1 MVDQADNIYEKVDS
15 IMGKMEANPVAAM
28 RVELLDS
35 YFAKLENITG
45 NVESCLTMFNTWK
58 RRYRKDPNHDH
69 KQEVK
74 ESIDEMQ
81 TASHAYREGIADKK
95 KQLQPPPTAP
105 VVGKNIKGEDEFKN
119 IGQQELLKSEKAGVL
134 DGGEF
139 AKFDIQTLTP
149 EPVCKDE
156 SSYLPQSAA
165 VQPDLQ
171 ADISSQTTKTKTLF
185 TTENCRVTMRK
196 PAGYFTSAE
205 LLLRLIHYLEIK
217 LYFSRDKGGLGV
229 TEDSGAKAPP
239 DLTFPELTSVCLP
252 REVLPVDLSRTKAA
266 LGTQASTEVM
276 VKVDLEWM
284 DSSDHNTSQ
293 VIFLQ
298 KKKEDVFWVRLVW
311 DPGIAKPPYEA
322 VLALIALD

>member
-1 MVDQADNIYEKVDS
+1 MKI
-15 IMGKMEANPVAAM
+15 
-28 RVELLDS
+28 
-35 YFAKLENITG
+35 
-45 NVESCLTMFNTWK
+45 FNSWK
-58 RRYRKDPNHDH
+58 RKNKADTAI
-69 KQEVK
+69 KQEVMDAV
-74 ESIDEMQ
+74 DEMN
-81 TASHAYREGIADKK
+81 TAFRAYRKGLGDKAE
-95 KQLQPPPTAP
+95 QLQPASAP

-171 ADISSQTTKTKTLF
+171 ADISSQTTKTKTL
-185 TTENCRVTMRK
+185 TENCRAPVK
-196 PAGYFTSAE
+196 EPAGYLTSAE
-205 LLLRLIHYLEIK
+205 LLWGLIHFLEFNN
-217 LYFSRDKGGLGV
+217 LF
-229 TEDSGAKAPP
+229 DSQGKCEPCLTDDLGAKAPP
-239 DLTFPELTSVCLP
+239 DLTFPELTTVCFP

-284 DSSDHNTSQ
+284 DSPDYKTSQ
-293 VIFLQ
+293 VIFPQ
-298 KKKEDVFWVRLVW
+298 KEDVFWVRLVW
-311 DPGIAKPPYEA
+311 DPGIAKTPYEA
-322 VLALIALD
+322 VLAHIALD

>member
-1 MVDQADNIYEKVDS
+1 MSTESATMEDEADAIYFKVDNIQS
-15 IMGKMEANPVAAM
+15 KMRMNPVSAM

-35 YFAKLENITG
+35 YFAKLEKITEHAEHC
-45 NVESCLTMFNTWK
+45 VKMYIAWK
-58 RRYRKDPNHDH
+58 MRYRADPSVDL

-74 ESIDEMQ
+74 EVVDEME
-81 TASHAYREGIADKK
+81 TAFLAYREGVADKK
-95 KQLQPPPTAP
+95 KQIQLSASAP

-149 EPVCKDE
+149 VPVCKDE

-196 PAGYFTSAE
+196 PAGYGPQAQVSPHEPAQGAVQE
-205 LLLRLIHYLEIK
+205 RVLGCDGACGGEVDQNRADPLCDLL
-217 LYFSRDKGGLGV
+217 
-229 TEDSGAKAPP
+229 
-239 DLTFPELTSVCLP
+239 
-252 REVLPVDLSRTKAA
+252 
-266 LGTQASTEVM
+266 Q
-276 VKVDLEWM
+276 
-284 DSSDHNTSQ
+284 
-293 VIFLQ
+293 
-298 KKKEDVFWVRLVW
+298 
-311 DPGIAKPPYEA
+311 
-322 VLALIALD
+322 

>member
-1 MVDQADNIYEKVDS
+1 
-15 IMGKMEANPVAAM
+15 
-28 RVELLDS
+28 
-35 YFAKLENITG
+35 
-45 NVESCLTMFNTWK
+45 MFNTWK
-58 RRYRKDPNHDH
+58 RRYRKDPNLDL

-81 TASHAYREGIADKK
+81 TAFHAYREGIADKK

-149 EPVCKDE
+149 VPVCKDE

-196 PAGYFTSAE
+196 PAGYGPQAQVSLHEPA
-205 LLLRLIHYLEIK
+205 K
-217 LYFSRDKGGLGV
+217 L
-229 TEDSGAKAPP
+229 
-239 DLTFPELTSVCLP
+239 
-252 REVLPVDLSRTKAA
+252 
-266 LGTQASTEVM
+266 Q
-276 VKVDLEWM
+276 
-284 DSSDHNTSQ
+284 
-293 VIFLQ
+293 
-298 KKKEDVFWVRLVW
+298 FW
-311 DPGIAKPPYEA
+311 
-322 VLALIALD
+322 

>member
-1 MVDQADNIYEKVDS
+1 MGNLSQQAATGFELDAQKDFTAEDEGLETRAEFEADSSPVSKEAESQKIRAQVTEPAAHKPKTATIDSDADIRVGQKVAGNISSSAVSTVATAMVDQADNIYEKVDS

-58 RRYRKDPNHDH
+58 RRYRKDPNLDL

-81 TASHAYREGIADKK
+81 TAFHAYREGIADKK

-149 EPVCKDE
+149 VPVCKDE

-196 PAGYFTSAE
+196 PAGYGPQAQVSPHEPA
-205 LLLRLIHYLEIK
+205 K
-217 LYFSRDKGGLGV
+217 LQL
-229 TEDSGAKAPP
+229 
-239 DLTFPELTSVCLP
+239 
-252 REVLPVDLSRTKAA
+252 
-266 LGTQASTEVM
+266 
-276 VKVDLEWM
+276 W
-284 DSSDHNTSQ
+284 
-293 VIFLQ
+293 
-298 KKKEDVFWVRLVW
+298 
-311 DPGIAKPPYEA
+311 
-322 VLALIALD
+322 

>member
-1 MVDQADNIYEKVDS
+1 
-15 IMGKMEANPVAAM
+15 
-28 RVELLDS
+28 
-35 YFAKLENITG
+35 
-45 NVESCLTMFNTWK
+45 MFNTWK

-69 KQEVK
+69 KQKVK
-74 ESIDEMQ
+74 ESTDEMQ

-171 ADISSQTTKTKTLF
+171 ADISSQTTKTKTL
-185 TTENCRVTMRK
+185 TENCRAPVK
-196 PAGYFTSAE
+196 EPAGYLTSAE
-205 LLLRLIHYLEIK
+205 LLWGLIHFLEFNN
-217 LYFSRDKGGLGV
+217 LF
-229 TEDSGAKAPP
+229 DSQGKCEPCLTDDLGAKAPP
-239 DLTFPELTSVCLP
+239 DLTFPELTTVCFP

-284 DSSDHNTSQ
+284 DSPDYKTSQ
-293 VIFLQ
+293 VIFPQ
-298 KKKEDVFWVRLVW
+298 KEDVFWVRLVW
-311 DPGIAKPPYEA
+311 DPGIAKTPYEA
-322 VLALIALD
+322 VLAHIALD